1 VTLLAASEQLAK
13 LSFLHALKHQLIA
26 AAATTGAGL
35 PPHVS
40 TNGSNLPSLLLHE
53 LSLAVTKSY
62 WKSDL
67 SELIEDEDREVPDHA
82 KRDGQAS
89 GGHNWLDVK
98 KVLDLRIISMVLHPR
113 RAGYGFGLLREA

>member
-1 VTLLAASEQLAK
+1 
-13 LSFLHALKHQLIA
+13 
-26 AAATTGAGL
+26 
-35 PPHVS
+35 
-40 TNGSNLPSLLLHE
+40 
-53 LSLAVTKSY
+53 
-62 WKSDL
+62 L